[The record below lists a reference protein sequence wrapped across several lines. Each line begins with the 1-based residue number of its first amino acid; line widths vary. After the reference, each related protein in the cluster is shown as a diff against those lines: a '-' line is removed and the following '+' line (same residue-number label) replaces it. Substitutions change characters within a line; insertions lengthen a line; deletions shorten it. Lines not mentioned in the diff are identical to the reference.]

1 MEHFH
6 YDAEKDH
13 FLCPEGQILPY
24 SYSNKKVKRGYIR
37 SPEDSFVNSVNI
49 LEYVLNLEEEEV

>member
-1 MEHFH
+1 MLKTIIS
-6 YDAEKDH
+6 YVRKDRFCH
-13 FLCPEGQILPY
+13 IAIQI
-24 SYSNKKVKRGYIR
+24 KKVKRGYIR